1 MNLRKFAIWAVICVV
16 LLGVYQ
22 LVDQGGAKSTQPG
35 VLTYSEMLR
44 RIDEGRVKSATL
56 TPDSIETIET
66 DETVAEALA
75 AIDSKEAVRAQAL
88 LDEISQA
95 NERQNPPEPASS

>member
-1 MNLRKFAIWAVICVV
+1 LVV
-16 LLGVYQ
+16 
-22 LVDQGGAKSTQPG
+22 GAPVRADRT
-35 VLTYSEMLR
+35 V
-44 RIDEGRVKSATL
+44 V
-56 TPDSIETIET
+56 ETTET

-95 NERQNPPEPASS
+95 NERQNPPEPVSS